1 MQKTKYDYDA
11 LKREYFDSDEDEI
24 KSFCIGKGLAY
35 SSRVRAMTKGRG
47 QEKKAHKEK
56 LFEEYKEKQRKELL
70 KKYEVPVEQLLES
83 KLATIGLL
91 RKKLKFFID
100 MKPEEIANMNM
111 KEVEKIWKMLK
122 TELWEPT
129 TIQKNEWKTTLETDG
144 PVVQIVCKEDEEDV
158 ENEE

>member
-122 TELWEPT
+122 TEL
-129 TIQKNEWKTTLETDG
+129 
-144 PVVQIVCKEDEEDV
+144 
-158 ENEE
+158 

>member
-1 MQKTKYDYDA
+1 MQQTKFDYDA
-11 LKREYFDSDEDEI
+11 LKKEYFDSDIDEI
-24 KSFCIGKGLAY
+24 KWFWIDKGLKY
-35 SSRVRAMTKGRG
+35 NSRVATMTRGRG

-129 TIQKNEWKTTLETDG
+129 TIQKNEGKTTLETDW